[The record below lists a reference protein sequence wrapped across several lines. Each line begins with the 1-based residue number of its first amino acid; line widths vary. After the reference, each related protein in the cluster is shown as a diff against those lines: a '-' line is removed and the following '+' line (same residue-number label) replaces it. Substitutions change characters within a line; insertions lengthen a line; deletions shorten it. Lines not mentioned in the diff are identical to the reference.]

1 MWAQSCVGDP
11 GLEGFHHGAYT
22 QGVQTRSGFQ
32 RVMQTWSRQS
42 SMLHQRLT
50 KHNIL
55 YSDSRSASDAETAV
69 GKCFGQLINQNMT
82 VSHLELDADAGFVN

>member
-1 MWAQSCVGDP
+1 
-11 GLEGFHHGAYT
+11 
-22 QGVQTRSGFQ
+22 
-32 RVMQTWSRQS
+32 
-42 SMLHQRLT
+42 MLHQRLT